1 MSNRFYFFL
10 NKDLNQT
17 QVIEEMEN
25 LAQSSSLNVYK
36 MPSEEDPT
44 TINAFLNTDDFYFEV
59 SINSRGENLFKIKIL
74 RNTDSCTEPLP

>member
-1 MSNRFYFFL
+1 
-10 NKDLNQT
+10 
-17 QVIEEMEN
+17 MEN

-59 SINSRGENLFKIKIL
+59 SINSRGEYLF
-74 RNTDSCTEPLP
+74 N